1 MKKCKKVISVMLV
14 FVVIITSCSI
24 SFMVKANNK
33 TVDINKELLNTIL
46 SNRYWIIETLVDG
59 DISNNPYAVINP
71 SVTSE
76 PILEEVLNNYQN
88 DKAFKAL
95 VDAMDIYS
103 NTGEYVSDFADDVLS
118 TFESWF
124 GSSDTADKVVA
135 SVDELKYESILNDI
149 LQTDYESSWG
159 DTLFSDNMDLENL
172 KQKAD
177 VLKKLSSYQT
187 ALEDVVGLNH
197 SESSSIVIYDPSNI
211 QSSTYEITLEDYVGH
226 FLNAYE
232 QDLEEYLNNLIEIP
246 ALEGNDSLK
255 KKIISTGALAM
266 VTVYEKTVMPE
277 THIDLDDIFYD
288 GMFEDTMK
296 ILNGA
301 GKTLDISQKTMDYA
315 ILLEALQSQKNT
327 TVQTMLRVSNNTND
341 YDLAKV
347 CDNYADLVNSAGNE
361 KTLAYESITNYLRN
375 EHVIANV
382 VEEAVKTQASKLIK
396 LSANKFAGAK
406 SLVLSSAIAKAIAIV
421 ELSVW
426 VADQTTGIQ
435 DTAKKIYIC
444 KYVDKIIDEVIKTFY
459 IDLNEYYSNQTD
471 ENAEKVLAD
480 LQFLKELRLYGEKA
494 AYGSMA
500 AQMDSWVGQL
510 LGGGDTRDYLDSR
523 YQGSIDTYI
532 GCSFSPVTN
541 NEFSL
546 SNGDILNIQS
556 EDVNGKSYTYAS
568 LKKASGTTTYFAE
581 ADLRLMGGID
591 LNGAEVNILQA
602 PNGFYL
608 PLIENDTSG
617 SAINIYCDDVSFGTI
632 SNSSDLKIEIKKA
645 DKTFEIIDS
654 IDNSGTINIINS
666 LSNSKIPVFNI
677 NNEKSINL
685 TNCVVDC
692 KGSATN
698 NGTVSGLV
706 NICGD
711 NSQPYDNAYYKIE
724 GHVMNG
730 NGIYSDLT
738 FNSDYRDGISID
750 DTQTVTN
757 FISNSSTRLRSSE
770 NIVVTGNC
778 LIENNYFNS
787 SLGFKDY
794 TALSGFELNGT
805 AKILNNVTF
814 NEPVTINDGL
824 NVTSSCQT
832 LTLNGETNVKGDVLY
847 AGGVINGSDWLKL
860 HGDLNVT
867 VSNPLISNLDF
878 VGKTSQNVKL
888 SNTLTVSKL
897 DNHNTSLSGVNFDS
911 TINVTDELVATSTS
925 AFQNGKNVVLTGN
938 SKVSSNTIKGSISA
952 KDWTYS
958 GDLTIK
964 GTFYTYG
971 TINILDN
978 SDVIFENYIQ
988 SNGSLNIGEN
998 CLFECNGNYDNKGSL
1013 IIGKDSLLN
1022 CSEDFRQNSNSTSKG
1037 SVLIKGDCVINSSFS
1052 GGVIKVNGD
1061 MKVSGELD
1069 LNDLIFESKVAQK
1082 FNNSSST
1089 TVQNLTIVNTSK
1101 SGFNVGSVIYVNKS
1115 FNENSSNIL
1124 NRGNIVLNSDVTYE
1138 ASGIIYGDIVTSG
1151 EFTVKEGETLTI
1163 RGNLKIN
1170 GADVIV
1176 ENGATLNI
1184 TESITASAANLYVED
1199 GAKLTVSKNLISSN
1213 SVFNVKDNGILQ
1225 VDEYFKSSSDTLNV
1239 DSELLINGDAE
1250 IINST
1255 VNSSGTITFKGDL
1268 KVSFGTWNNPN
1279 ISFVSKLPQS
1289 FSGSSINVNN
1299 LTIDNNSKSGITF
1312 DSKVNYYGEYIPNS
1326 SVIVGENNL
1335 VSKA

>member
-1 MKKCKKVISVMLV
+1 MKKCKKVISAILV
-14 FVVIITSCSI
+14 FVVIITSCSV
-24 SFMVKANNK
+24 SFLAKALDKNIE
-33 TVDINKELLNTIL
+33 INKSLLNSIL
-46 SNRYWIIETLVDG
+46 NDRYWIIETLVDG

-76 PILEEVLNNYQN
+76 PILKEVLNNYQN

-118 TFESWF
+118 AFESWF

-135 SVDELKYESILNDI
+135 SVDELKYESILNDV

-197 SESSSIVIYDPSNI
+197 SDSSSIIIYNPSDL
-211 QSSTYEITLEDYVGH
+211 QYSTYDITIEDYVGH

-510 LGGGDTRDYLDSR
+510 LGGGDTRDYLDRR

-541 NEFSL
+541 NEFIL
-546 SNGDILNIQS
+546 SKGDVLNIQS

-568 LKKASGTTTYFAE
+568 LIKANGTTSYFAE

-654 IDNSGTINIINS
+654 IDNSGTLNIVNS

-698 NGTVSGLV
+698 NGTVNGLF
-706 NICGD
+706 NICGE
-711 NSQPYDNAYYKIE
+711 NSQPYDNAYYKVE

-824 NVTSSCQT
+824 NVTSSCET

-860 HGDLNVT
+860 YGDLNVT
-867 VSNPLISNLDF
+867 VSNPTISNLDF

-888 SNTLTVSKL
+888 SNALTVSKL

-938 SKVSSNTIKGSISA
+938 AKISASEIRGNISANNWNCSSSANIKGTLYTSNSINITNGAQLKVLNYNQSGGSLIVDEKSLLESDGYFNQAGTTTNNGTIIVDGDSKITNTLLGGAFKSKGDMTVSSTFSPDNLVFDSKVSQ
-952 KDWTYS
+952 
-958 GDLTIK
+958 
-964 GTFYTYG
+964 
-971 TINILDN
+971 
-978 SDVIFENYIQ
+978 IF
-988 SNGSLNIGEN
+988 S
-998 CLFECNGNYDNKGSL
+998 
-1013 IIGKDSLLN
+1013 
-1022 CSEDFRQNSNSTSKG
+1022 
-1037 SVLIKGDCVINSSFS
+1037 
-1052 GGVIKVNGD
+1052 
-1061 MKVSGELD
+1061 
-1069 LNDLIFESKVAQK
+1069 
-1082 FNNSSST
+1082 NSSST
-1089 TVQNLTIVNTSK
+1089 NVKNLTIDNPSK
-1101 SGFNVGSVIYVNKS
+1101 SGFTVGSVINVSETFNNKCK
-1115 FNENSSNIL
+1115 NLINGE
-1124 NRGNIVLNSDVTYE
+1124 NIVL
-1138 ASGIIYGDIVTSG
+1138 
-1151 EFTVKEGETLTI
+1151 K
-1163 RGNLKIN
+1163 N
-1170 GADVIV
+1170 GANYISDGMTKGDLSISGDYVVSEGDALTVNGKLYLKSGAILVV
-1176 ENGATLNI
+1176 ENGGN
-1184 TESITASAANLYVED
+1184 
-1199 GAKLTVSKNLISSN
+1199 LTVKQSVISN
-1213 SVFNVKDNGILQ
+1213 SANINVNKGGIIQINDYLN
-1225 VDEYFKSSSDTLNV
+1225 SSSDFYNI
-1239 DSELLINGDAE
+1239 DGELLVKGDAK
-1250 IINST
+1250 ITSAT
-1255 VNSSGTITFKGDL
+1255 VNANGNITFKGDL
-1268 KVSFGTWNNPN
+1268 NVSSGTWNNPN
-1279 ISFVSKLPQS
+1279 ISFISKLPQS

-1299 LTIDNNSKSGITF
+1299 LTLDNNSKSGITF
-1312 DSKVNYYGEYIPNS
+1312 NSKVNYYGEYIPNS